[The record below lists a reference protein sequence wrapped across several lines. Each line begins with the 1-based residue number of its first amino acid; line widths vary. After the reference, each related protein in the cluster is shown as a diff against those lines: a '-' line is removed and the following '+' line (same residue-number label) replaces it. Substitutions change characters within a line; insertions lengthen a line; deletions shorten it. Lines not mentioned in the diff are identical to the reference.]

1 MCSSDLAP
9 ISAFG
14 VAHGRRPRVSGQR
27 MNEAVPVSTVPLG
40 GAGTLTV
47 MIDGAVAPLSSGR
60 NAGSAGP
67 GSVVVGALVL
77 ATAPSA
83 GSSDPRDISN
93 AGMATRVTTAAKINR
108 RRSVVV
114 IMLVRSG
121 YEAIAGN
128 AMRAFAEVI
137 EAKWFTSSP
146 RMSAMNVPTTAT
158 LAG

>member
-1 MCSSDLAP
+1 MLFRS
-9 ISAFG
+9 
-14 VAHGRRPRVSGQR
+14 
-27 MNEAVPVSTVPLG
+27 
-40 GAGTLTV
+40 
-47 MIDGAVAPLSSGR
+47 
-60 NAGSAGP
+60 GSAGP

-83 GSSDPRDISN
+83 DSSDPRDISN